1 MKKYAI
7 VFLISFLYITGY
19 TQNYWLA
26 KTSGKLPSLLYGV
39 GEDRLGGAKMTYIDT
54 NVLLRILDTTKTN
67 ACKVQLS
74 KNRIGYIERQYF
86 TIDSTIKEKQY
97 YISCNFNVFGVDSI
111 GYDIVT
117 INLDERLPYRSWMQT
132 EPNAIQLE
140 IFGTQSNTN
149 WITQATSSIKE
160 IKNVYYN
167 QVNEDVMQ
175 VTIELKHK
183 QQWGYSVYY
192 NNNQL
197 TIKVKHQ
204 PKNLD
209 IKCLK
214 IGIDAGHGGTNLG
227 AAGATTKIL
236 EKNYTLLFAQQLKEY
251 LISKGV
257 DSIVMTRET
266 DTTLDMKDRIY
277 YLQQQKPDFVI
288 SFHLNSNSDKTIK
301 GCGTFYRYIGFR
313 PPSVS
318 ILKRMQEIGLDEY
331 GNVGNFN
338 FGLNGPTD
346 FINTL
351 LEVGFLSN
359 REDEKKLA
367 DPEFHKQTA
376 EAVYKGIIDWL
387 NMIKRDKV
395 D

>member
-1 MKKYAI
+1 MKKIFI
-7 VFLISFLYITGY
+7 VIFLSILYFNSFS
-19 TQNYWLA
+19 QSHFLA

-54 NVLLRILDTTKTN
+54 NVLLRILDTTKPA

-86 TIDSTIKEKQY
+86 TIDSTLKEKPY
-97 YISCNFNVFGVDSI
+97 YLSSNFNVFGVDST

-117 INLDERLPYRSWMQT
+117 INLEEKLPYRSWMQT

-149 WITQATSSIKE
+149 WITQLTSSIQE

-167 QVNEDVMQ
+167 QTSEDVMQ
-175 VTIELKHK
+175 VTIELNHK
-183 QQWGYSVYY
+183 QQWGYTIYY

-197 TIKVKHQ
+197 VIKVKHQ
-204 PKNLD
+204 PKNME

-236 EKNYTLLFAQQLKEY
+236 EKNYTLLFAEELKKY

-257 DSIVMTRET
+257 DSVVMTRET
-266 DTTLDMKDRIY
+266 DTTLDMKDRII

-288 SFHLNSNSDKTIK
+288 SFHLNSNSDKNIK

-313 PPSVS
+313 PPSLT
-318 ILKRMQEIGLDEY
+318 ILKRMQQIGLDEY

-346 FINTL
+346 FVNTL
-351 LEVGFLSN
+351 LEVAFLSN
-359 REDEKKLA
+359 KEDEKKLA

-376 EAVYKGIIDWL
+376 EAVYKGIVDWL
-387 NMIKRDKV
+387 NDVKKDK
-395 D
+395 

>member
-7 VFLISFLYITGY
+7 VFLISFLYITAY

-86 TIDSTIKEKQY
+86 TIDSTIKEKSY
-97 YISCNFNVFGVDSI
+97 YISSNFNVFGVDSI

-149 WITQATSSIKE
+149 WITQVTSSIKE

-313 PPSVS
+313 PPSVT

-387 NMIKRDKV
+387 NMIKKDKV